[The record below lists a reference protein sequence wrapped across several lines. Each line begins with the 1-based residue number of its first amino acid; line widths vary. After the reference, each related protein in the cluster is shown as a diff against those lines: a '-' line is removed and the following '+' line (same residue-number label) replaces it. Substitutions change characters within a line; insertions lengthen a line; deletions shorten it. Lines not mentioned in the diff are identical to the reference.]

1 MIQMSLF
8 THLDSFLPIS
18 PQPQLQSR
26 TTCSGCMVNL
36 HLHVEHPHTSPFT
49 ASPCGQLLGNPQVLP
64 QVLSSEL
71 QGDSVNSPSCSPYCA
86 CLHGDPIYNNCL
98 HQRFTYCA
106 KYFTCFHAF
115 FLLRILYY
123 SSFYRRNKL

>member
-1 MIQMSLF
+1 MTQMSLF

-18 PQPQLQSR
+18 PLPQLQSR

-36 HLHVEHPHTSPFT
+36 HLHAEPPHTSPFT
-49 ASPCGQLLGNPQVLP
+49 ASPCSQLLGDIQVLP
-64 QVLSSEL
+64 QVLFPEL
-71 QGDSVNSPSCSPYCA
+71 QGDSVNSASCFPYCA
-86 CLHGDPIYNNCL
+86 CLHGDPIYNNGIY
-98 HQRFTYCA
+98 RVFTYCA
-106 KYFTCFHAF
+106 KYFTSFHVF